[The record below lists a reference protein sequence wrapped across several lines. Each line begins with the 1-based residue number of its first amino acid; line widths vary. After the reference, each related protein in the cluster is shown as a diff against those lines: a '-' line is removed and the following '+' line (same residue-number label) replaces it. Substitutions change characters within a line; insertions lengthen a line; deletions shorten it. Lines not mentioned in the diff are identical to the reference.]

1 MAEESCLPELQAESD
16 SMEPVFIILGIAIVI
31 GLVAYTS
38 WETAQRRKKL
48 AAWAVAKNLVFSPER
63 DRGLDDRHS
72 HFKCLQQGHSR
83 FASNVMR
90 GELVGFPVIAF
101 DFRYVT
107 GHGKN
112 RREHKIS
119 ALIMRSVLPL
129 RPLYIRGEH
138 IFDKVAEFFG
148 ADDIDFESAE
158 FSKKFY
164 VKAADKKWA
173 YAVIH
178 QGMMEYLLQSP
189 QFSIQLDRDE
199 IIVWRSRRF
208 QPEDFEAAAELIR
221 NMLNLLPGYLVQ
233 ELEGER

>member
-1 MAEESCLPELQAESD
+1 MVPAL
-16 SMEPVFIILGIAIVI
+16 IILGIAIVV
-31 GLVAYTS
+31 GLIAYTA
-38 WETAQRRKKL
+38 WETAHRRKQL
-48 AAWAVAKNLVFSPER
+48 AAWAATKGLALSPER

-72 HFKCLQQGHSR
+72 HFKCLRQGHSR

-90 GELVGFPVIAF
+90 GELASLPVIAF

-119 ALIMRSVLPL
+119 ALIVRSSHPL

-138 IFDKVAEFFG
+138 IFDKVTEFFG

-164 VKAADKKWA
+164 VKAPDKKWA
-173 YAVIH
+173 YTVIH
-178 QGMMEYLLQSP
+178 QGMMEYLLQAP
-189 QFSIQLDRDE
+189 RFSIQFDRDE

-208 QPEDFEAAAELIR
+208 QPEDFDAAGQLVRDI
-221 NMLNLLPGYLVQ
+221 LNLLPGYLVQ
-233 ELEGER
+233 DLEGER